1 MRHFL
6 RPFRIVEDQINQH
19 SFQLLARSL
28 PTFVANPLRSLHNT
42 PRKMQTLR
50 FPALLRSV

>member
-1 MRHFL
+1 MRHSLHPFL
-6 RPFRIVEDQINQH
+6 IVENQTNQR

-28 PTFVANPLRSLHNT
+28 PTFAANPLRSLHNT